1 MYRIYELCGKND
13 YSIKFDKKIDI
24 KKIKEYFKDYE
35 IIDENEE
42 TISLR
47 KEEKNVIGFSYGEI
61 ILVNFNIEEVEK
73 LAKYID
79 S

>member
-1 MYRIYELCGKND
+1 MYKIYELCGKSD
-13 YSIKFDKKIDI
+13 YSIRFDKKIDI
-24 KKIKEYFKDYE
+24 KKLKEYFKDFE

-42 TISLR
+42 TITLR
-47 KEEKNVIGFSYGEI
+47 KENKNIIGFSYGEI

-73 LAKYID
+73 LAKYME

>member
-1 MYRIYELCGKND
+1 MYRIYELCGKSD
-13 YSIKFDKKIDI
+13 YSIRFDKKIDV
-24 KKIKEYFKDYE
+24 KKVKEYFKDYE

-47 KEEKNVIGFSYGEI
+47 KEEKNVIGFSYGEV

-73 LAKYID
+73 IAKYID